1 MSNITQIY
9 NKIGGGHTTSILKDD
24 FTVDKT
30 EFEKDM
36 INRQYDK
43 LNFNSM
49 NDSFN
54 LEKKKDNQRIYN
66 LSLLDIAKNTSKT
79 VMDIM
84 NDMSILIKNNNRN
97 YNNYIEVI
105 IKEDRMIYVGV
116 MFIVLA
122 LAIFFISVSV

>member
-1 MSNITQIY
+1 MSNIAQKY

-24 FTVDKT
+24 FTIDKT

-79 VMDIM
+79 VMEIM
-84 NDMSILIKNNNRN
+84 NDMSVLIKNNNRN
-97 YNNYIEVI
+97 YNNYVDVI
-105 IKEDRMIYVGV
+105 IKGDRMIYVGI
-116 MFIVLA
+116 MLIVLA
-122 LAIFFISVSV
+122 LAIFFISVSS

>member
-9 NKIGGGHTTSILKDD
+9 NKIGGGYTTSILKDD